1 MTDPSESV
9 TRFKGSVPTGT
20 TRPAGRIR
28 QPLGRSVDPSGKEPG
43 TRRVARSAA
52 PAMAGSASRERL
64 SMSRNMAA
72 RGTAGIPLAF
82 RRDDRPDLSSY
93 SPYPLGPRMVPA
105 SRRAPGPLR
114 RRHGRSD
121 PAAAGRPGVPE
132 LLARRADGAGRGLPA
147 GPPGP

>member
-1 MTDPSESV
+1 MIDPSESV

-20 TRPAGRIR
+20 ARPAGRMR
-28 QPLGRSVDPSGKEPG
+28 QPEGSSVDPSGNDPG

-64 SMSRNMAA
+64 SMSGNMAA

-82 RRDDRPDLSSY
+82 RRDDRPDLSSH
-93 SPYPLGPRMVPA
+93 PAYPLGPRVVPA
-105 SRRAPGPLR
+105 ARRAPGPPR

-121 PAAAGRPGVPE
+121 RAAAGRPGVPQ
-132 LLARRADGAGRGLPA
+132 LLARRPDGAGRGLPA
-147 GPPGP
+147 GPPRP